1 MKARVRRRRDGSFVV
16 DLPEHE
22 RGLLRSLLGQ
32 LRALLLAGEGGLQR
46 LFPPAY
52 ADDPER
58 EAEYRAMVHDDLLE
72 RHLASLDTVEA
83 TLDATSVDEVQ
94 LMTWMGAVNDLRL
107 VLGTR
112 LDVSEDMGMIDPDH
126 PDAGVFAVYDYLT
139 WLLDQ
144 IVDAV
149 SGR

>member
-1 MKARVRRRRDGSFVV
+1 MKARIRRHRNGSYVV

-22 RGLLRSLLGQ
+22 RNLLGSLLGQ
-32 LRALLLAGEGGLQR
+32 LRELLLSGEGGLQR

-58 EAEYRAMVHDDLLE
+58 EAEYRAMVHDELLE
-72 RHLASLDTVEA
+72 RHLASLDSVEE
-83 TLDATSVDEVQ
+83 TLAATSVDEAG
-94 LMTWMGAVNDLRL
+94 LLTWMGAVNDLRL

-112 LDVSEDMGMIDPDH
+112 LDVSEDMAPIDHDH
-126 PDAGVFAVYDYLT
+126 PDAAAFAVYDYLT

-144 IVDAV
+144 IVDAL
-149 SGR
+149 SS